1 MSLER
6 FNVFIYQTR
15 KRAVSLY
22 GYCQMT
28 KILNEVLVCSQCS
41 VTVVLL
47 LLYNCQSSW
56 PMTPRFTWLYLWI
69 TLQLPLSGLTCKELG
84 SIYSHLL
91 EQERKKPSKLKIIK
105 SSLIYQRI
113 EVTGQTAAPK
123 ARETDRQ
130 NHSLDGQT
138 ESQTSRSR
146 GQEEK
151 PAAGS
156 SVAAIL

>member
-1 MSLER
+1 M
-6 FNVFIYQTR
+6 
-15 KRAVSLY
+15 
-22 GYCQMT
+22 
-28 KILNEVLVCSQCS
+28 
-41 VTVVLL
+41 
-47 LLYNCQSSW
+47 
-56 PMTPRFTWLYLWI
+56 
-69 TLQLPLSGLTCKELG
+69 
-84 SIYSHLL
+84 
-91 EQERKKPSKLKIIK
+91 EQERKKPSKLKIK